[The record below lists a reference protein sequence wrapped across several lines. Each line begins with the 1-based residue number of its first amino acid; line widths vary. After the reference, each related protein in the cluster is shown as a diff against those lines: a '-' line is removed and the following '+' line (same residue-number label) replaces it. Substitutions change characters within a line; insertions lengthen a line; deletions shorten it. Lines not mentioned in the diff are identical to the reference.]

1 MLLPNRSTELPNAQ
15 MPKNKRGK
23 HNIKSIKAGTTESL
37 ALLHV
42 IVPHE
47 GLKYYTGFL
56 RRLAEAWVVHFN
68 EAPGE
73 ALLQTQTT
81 NSLFWAEKQQSL
93 DCDTDFVPPVAE
105 RISFAALQPV
115 SGATKSELL
124 KLQREK
130 LTAMDVTDT
139 LVRLEKATELARD
152 NTAILAAKLAIQSLD
167 MR

>member
-1 MLLPNRSTELPNAQ
+1 MTEAVQPYLTGEVTPLQDNVL
-15 MPKNKRGK
+15 
-23 HNIKSIKAGTTESL
+23 HSTTEISSKVL
-37 ALLHV
+37 
-42 IVPHE
+42 
-47 GLKYYTGFL
+47 GLK
-56 RRLAEAWVVHFN
+56 EALHSLN
-68 EAPGE
+68 SLEIKLKAPGE
-73 ALLQTQTT
+73 ALLQTQTK